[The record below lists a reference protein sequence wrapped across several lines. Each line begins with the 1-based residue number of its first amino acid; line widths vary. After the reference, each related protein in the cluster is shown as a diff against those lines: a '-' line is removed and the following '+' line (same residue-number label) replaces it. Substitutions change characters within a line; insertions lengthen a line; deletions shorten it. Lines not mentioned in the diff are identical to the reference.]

1 MFNPSL
7 LELEIFAPNEQVI
20 NEYITNTKSSWSKGN
35 YWLGGQIR
43 MNPNDKITEE
53 LIQKVQKIND
63 KSDGYACNSAEMAS
77 IWRAQRQ
84 FSQIKELV
92 QRYRDH
98 KKNLLLTDL
107 NKTKLN
113 SDVNNVIVSMCE

>member
-1 MFNPSL
+1 MFDPSL
-7 LELEIFAPNEQVI
+7 LELEIFSPNEQVI
-20 NEYITNTKSSWSKGN
+20 NEYITDTKSSWSKGN
-35 YWLGGQIR
+35 YWLGDQIR

-63 KSDGYACNSAEMAS
+63 ESDGYACNSAEMAS
-77 IWRAQRQ
+77 IWRAQQQ

>member
-1 MFNPSL
+1 MFDPSL

-20 NEYITNTKSSWSKGN
+20 TEYITDTKSSWSKGN
-35 YWLGGQIR
+35 YWLGGHIR

-63 KSDGYACNSAEMAS
+63 ESDGYACNSAEMAS
-77 IWRAQRQ
+77 IWRAQQQ